1 MRQAHII
8 QRFEA
13 GAIALFALG
22 AVVVV
27 YSGWWWVIFA
37 AFVLFDL
44 SMLGYVRSTAVGA
57 RSYNLIHNYAF
68 PALIGLTAVVTQSSF
83 PGASTVAGLL
93 ACAWAFH
100 VGIDRALGYGLKM
113 PDAFGHTHLGWVGK
127 VPAGGV
133 GQRSEDDAQGR

>member
-13 GAIALFALG
+13 GAIALLALG

-57 RSYNLIHNYAF
+57 TSYNLIHNYAF
-68 PALIGLTAVVTQSSF
+68 PAAIGLTAFVTHSSF
-83 PGASTVAGLL
+83 PGVSTVAGLL

-127 VPAGGV
+127 EPAGGA
-133 GQRSEDDAQGR
+133 GQRFETDAQGS